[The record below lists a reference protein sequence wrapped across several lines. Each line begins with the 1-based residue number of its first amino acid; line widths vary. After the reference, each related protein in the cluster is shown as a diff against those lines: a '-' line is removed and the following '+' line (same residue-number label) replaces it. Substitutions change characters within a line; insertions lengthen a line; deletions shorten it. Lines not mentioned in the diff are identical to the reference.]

1 MPPSSNGHVHVDA
14 QPAAECQRQLDARAN
29 NAPWW
34 RWGPYLSER
43 QWGTVRKGY
52 SAGAKPGTPFRTTT
66 LDRAPIV
73 GARTACSASATTTA
87 DCVFASRLGRSLA
100 LSLEFLLGA
109 DILRTAVEPSWDKIG
124 RLAAIAAIRTAL
136 NYFLQRE
143 IAEDARMLG
152 RDPEIMREVLASPPM
167 HAQTRPAL

>member
-1 MPPSSNGHVHVDA
+1 
-14 QPAAECQRQLDARAN
+14 
-29 NAPWW
+29 
-34 RWGPYLSER
+34 
-43 QWGTVRKGY
+43 
-52 SAGAKPGTPFRTTT
+52 
-66 LDRAPIV
+66 
-73 GARTACSASATTTA
+73 
-87 DCVFASRLGRSLA
+87 
-100 LSLEFLLGA
+100 
-109 DILRTAVEPSWDKIG
+109 VEPSWDKIG